1 MTLLQLRYI
10 SEVAKQGSF
19 CKAAQNLYV
28 SQPGISKMVAALE
41 KELGITDNSKSPI
54 SQLFP
59 M

>member
-1 MTLLQLRYI
+1 MTMTLLQLRYI

-41 KELGITDNSKSPI
+41 KELASRFSSARPPA
-54 SQLFP
+54 SR
-59 M
+59 